1 MPVEDQLTQAS
12 LRAQTGAAFARGE
25 QYWREGRVIDFKV
38 LPDWFEGQ
46 VLGTRRY
53 HVRVAIVGRTI
64 RGDCNCPVDDGVC
77 KHAVAITLEYLH
89 QRAQQAEA
97 AASAAPSSISSSISS
112 ASPATIDPSPQY
124 FALDADVSRYVAAH
138 DISYFLEVS
147 ADRLLAELTAAP
159 NAAMVWRHYRYVLVN
174 LGLREIASV
183 ERGRHHLARYA
194 PEIATRVKLLLE
206 DEAARVA
213 AAVAEE
219 AARPPAPYL
228 STEPAV
234 PLLWS
239 KLVAHRASLRSYA
252 APRPR
257 AFRAKQSF
265 TLSKANGSLQWKEQ
279 DLWITPLR
287 GAEKMETI
295 LVATGGVVRVLCR
308 CAPAQPARCVH
319 ALALLDT
326 ALDRLDDPEHRDF
339 GEPMA
344 RELLRPAWS
353 RALEELAPPS
363 EDDKPRPQ
371 IEVWWQ
377 IERELGNLTLT
388 PLVKKVTRTG
398 ALTSGA
404 RMTPAKLLEAHGE
417 ALEPR
422 DQLIAEHLGAWS
434 NASSATY
441 PVRAFAAA
449 VGHPRLLSE
458 EDRERAVALVRV
470 PLGFS
475 ALPAG
480 GEIRLEPAIEG
491 ARFEPQL
498 LGALLE
504 SFKPGEPL
512 FTYDPGAGAGAGAP
526 RFLLID
532 VSDEARRLWAVLSRH
547 GDTFP
552 PESHAQLLEKLAPFE
567 ARLPLSIPRELK
579 GRQISPDEHIIFR
592 LRLLPD
598 VTLELELFIR
608 PGPGAPIYAPNS
620 GPRDVLLLRDG
631 ERVYVRRELG
641 TELER
646 ARAAF
651 ARLPITEEDYEEGP
665 PNCFGFPD
673 PQVAL
678 RVVAALDP
686 APPGVE
692 AEWVGVPVKV
702 GGALTPKQ
710 LRVVVDHNRD
720 WFGISGDLKVE
731 TGRLEL
737 AVLLDAARRQ
747 QRYVQTGEHRW
758 MELTEALRDRLRDL
772 SDRTFVGKKRMEIS
786 PSAVAAVHALR
797 DLGAT
802 IEQAPAWQQMGERME
817 AATKL
822 KPRPPAALQATL
834 RDYQLEGHAWLA
846 RLAAWG
852 AGACLAD
859 DMGLGKTVQAIALL
873 LDRGKLGPALVLAPT
888 SVCWNWVD
896 ELARF
901 APSLGPVLYSEVPD
915 RDQCLAKLGKK
926 DVLIVSYGLLVRD
939 ADKLAGLTFSSL
951 IIDEAQAL
959 KNPTTQR
966 ARAARRLNA
975 GFRVALSGTPLE
987 NHVGELWSLFSVV
1000 FPGLLGSWEQFRDR
1014 YAYSIERTRDPEAHL
1029 ALARV
1034 IRPFL
1039 LRRTKQEVARELPER
1054 TEIQVPVAL
1063 SAEERGLYEDA
1074 RLAAVAELT
1083 PRGKDV
1089 RDEQQ
1094 RFQVLAALTRLRLL
1108 ASHPRLYDPTSKVG
1122 SSKLRRLLE
1131 LLLELRAEGHR
1142 ALVYSQFTSHLALV
1156 KEELARAGISIL
1168 YLDGSTPA
1176 AQRRTRIKAFQEGE
1190 GDVFLISLAAGGT
1203 GINLTAAD
1211 YVIHLDPWWNP
1222 AVEDQA
1228 TARAHRIG
1236 QSRPVTVYRLIARG
1250 TIEEKILTMH
1260 AEKRAL
1266 VASVLEGSGAAA
1278 RLSTGELLDLLSGGP
1293 LGSDA
1298 IADDGGDEAEA
1309 TTEDSAGSATAAS
1322 ASSPKKPPR
1331 KPKLTLVP

>member
-1 MPVEDQLTQAS
+1 MSVENQLTQAA
-12 LRAQTGAAFARGE
+12 LRAQTGVAYSRGE
-25 QYWREGRVIDFKV
+25 QYWREGRVLDFRV
-38 LPDWFEGQ
+38 DGAWFEAQ

-53 HVRVAIVGRTI
+53 HVRATVNGRRLVA
-64 RGDCNCPVDDGVC
+64 DCTCPVDEGVC
-77 KHAVAITLEYLH
+77 KHAVALALEHLH
-89 QRAQQAEA
+89 RLAHQADDRAA
-97 AASAAPSSISSSISS
+97 AKEEASAAPE
-112 ASPATIDPSPQY
+112 APAPARAPHLFT
-124 FALDADVSRYVAAH
+124 AAAEVDEWAAEH
-138 DISYFLEVS
+138 GVSYFLAVS
-147 ADRLLAELTAAP
+147 ADRLLAELAQSP
-159 NAAMVWRHYRYVLVN
+159 NAQLVWRHFRYVLVN
-174 LGLREIASV
+174 LPLRQIASV
-183 ERGRHHLARYA
+183 ELGRRHLAQFA
-194 PEIATRVKLLLE
+194 AEISTKVRLLLE

-213 AAVAEE
+213 EAAAEE
-219 AARPPAPYL
+219 AGRPPAPYL

-239 KLVAHRASLRSYA
+239 KLVAARDALRRLVPS
-252 APRPR
+252 RPR
-257 AFRAKQSF
+257 AFRAQQSF
-265 TLSKANGSLQWKEQ
+265 ALHKSSGTLHWKEK
-279 DLWITPLR
+279 DLWISRT
-287 GAEKMETI
+287 GAEKIEAVLALGKGGAH
-295 LVATGGVVRVLCR
+295 LVCR
-308 CAPAQPARCVH
+308 CSPGEPALCVH

-326 ALDRLDDPEHRDF
+326 AVDRLDDPQHRDE
-339 GEPMA
+339 GEAMA

-363 EDDKPRPQ
+363 EDEKPRAA
-371 IEVWWQ
+371 IEVWWHV
-377 IERELGNLTLT
+377 ERELGALTLT

-398 ALTSGA
+398 ALTAGA
-404 RMTPAKLLEAHGE
+404 RMSAAKLVEAHGDV
-417 ALEPR
+417 LEPR
-422 DQLIAEHLGAWS
+422 DQLIADHLVSWS
-434 NASSATY
+434 GTGNY

-449 VGHPRLLSE
+449 VGHPRLVSDD
-458 EDRERAVALVRV
+458 DRDRPVALVRV

-480 GEIRLEPAIEG
+480 GEIRLEPSIEG
-491 ARFEPQL
+491 ARFEPRL
-498 LGALLE
+498 LAALLE
-504 SFKPGEPL
+504 FFHPGEPL
-512 FTYDPGAGAGAGAP
+512 FTFDPGAEAAAP

-532 VSDEARRLWAVLSRH
+532 VNEEARRLWSVIARH

-579 GRQISPDEHIIFR
+579 GRQISADERIILR

-598 VTLELELFIR
+598 VTLEIEPFIR
-608 PGPGAPIYAPNS
+608 PGPGAPIYPPNS

-646 ARAAF
+646 ARSAVFLFLAK
-651 ARLPITEEDYEEGP
+651 EEYEEGP
-665 PNCFGFPD
+665 PNCFNIPD
-673 PQVAL
+673 PQIAL
-678 RVVAALDP
+678 RVVAALQ
-686 APPGVE
+686 PPPDGIE
-692 AEWVGVPVKV
+692 AEWIGVPIKV
-702 GGALTPKQ
+702 AGELTAKQ
-710 LRVVVDHNRD
+710 LRVVVDHQRD
-720 WFGISGDLKVE
+720 WFGITGDIKVE

-758 MELTEALRDRLRDL
+758 MELTDALRDRLRDL
-772 SDRTFVGKKRMEIS
+772 SDRTFVGKKRMELS
-786 PSAVAAVHALR
+786 PGAVAAVHALR
-797 DLGAT
+797 EAGAT
-802 IEQAPAWQQMGERME
+802 IEQAPAWQALGERLE

-822 KPRPPAALQATL
+822 RPRPPATLQATL
-834 RDYQLEGHAWLA
+834 RDYQIEGHAWLS

-852 AGACLAD
+852 AGGCLAD
-859 DMGLGKTVQAIALL
+859 DMGLGKTVQAIASL
-873 LDRGKLGPALVLAPT
+873 LDRAKLGPALVLAPT

-901 APSLGPVLYSEVPD
+901 APSLRPVLYADVAD
-915 RDQCLAKLGKK
+915 RDKTLAELGKK

-939 ADKLAGLTFSSL
+939 AEKLAGVAFSSL
-951 IIDEAQAL
+951 VIDEAQAL

-987 NHVGELWSLFSVV
+987 NHLGELWSLFSVV
-1000 FPGLLGSWEQFRDR
+1000 FPGLLGSWDQFRDR
-1014 YAYSIERTRDPEAHL
+1014 YASSIERTRDPDAHA
-1029 ALARV
+1029 ALGRV

-1063 SAEERGLYEDA
+1063 SHEERELYEDA
-1074 RLAAVAELT
+1074 RLSAVAELT

-1108 ASHPRLYDPTSKVG
+1108 SSHPRLYDPTSKIG

-1131 LLLELRAEGHR
+1131 LLEELRAEGHR

-1156 KEELARAGISIL
+1156 REEVARAGIKAL
-1168 YLDGSTPA
+1168 YLDGATPA
-1176 AQRRTRIKAFQEGE
+1176 AQRKALIKSFQEGE
-1190 GDVFLISLAAGGT
+1190 GDVFLISLGAGGT

-1236 QSRPVTVYRLIARG
+1236 QVRPVTVYRLIARG

-1260 AEKRAL
+1260 DEKRAL
-1266 VASVLEGSGAAA
+1266 VASVLEGTGVAA
-1278 RLSTGELLDLLSGGP
+1278 RLSTRELMELLASGP
-1293 LGSDA
+1293 LGSDDGGDDRGDDA
-1298 IADDGGDEAEA
+1298 GDDGG
-1309 TTEDSAGSATAAS
+1309 AGESGAP
-1322 ASSPKKPPR
+1322 ASSAAKPKKPR
-1331 KPKLTLVP
+1331 RPKLTLVP